1 MKQTLDFILEM
12 VRYRRFLYITLIA
25 ATIISI
31 IIVFIIPVLYTASIT
46 IVPPDDSQQSL
57 LGSLTSISKQ
67 ATGMNIGGLGS
78 MTVDLYSDVLRSEL
92 VLDSMIEKH
101 NLMEKWGQ
109 KSIIFTRKML
119 KRNTKLYISTSEMLI
134 ISFTDHDPEFAASI
148 CNDYVYYLNKSLAQL
163 DSIKMTKQITMMQ
176 DMLASQNREIEQLKD
191 RYIKWQKENKS
202 EGLETS
208 SLHKTPALNLLYTK
222 LAEEQLNYYLFE
234 DEYNENSKTMVNQ
247 RQLIASIKQT
257 IDSTLALMNQ
267 DPGSVA
273 AYRELQYSI
282 ETAVLMKMEIE
293 NRIKYSQG
301 ELKSVDKK
309 IYTLGE
315 SQVPDFKSYPPKKII
330 VILVILIVFL
340 IDILYIGIKYY
351 TRKNIPQDYR
361 KQFSNDFKKVFND
374 PFQTRK
380 E

>member
-282 ETAVLMKMEIE
+282 EAAVLMKMEIE